1 MSDIQE
7 TYSKGY
13 EDGQN
18 AVLRLVK
25 HILDDAPKSGY
36 NGSVSYYK
44 ISIKMLLEVYEYGK
58 EKKDTKQEKTT
69 SAASKS

>member
-1 MSDIQE
+1 MMSDLQE
-7 TYSKGY
+7 SYSKGY

-25 HILDDAPKSGY
+25 HIIDDAPKSGY

-44 ISIKMLLEVYEYGK
+44 ISLNMLLGVYNYGK
-58 EKKDTKQEKTT
+58 EKKEN
-69 SAASKS
+69 

>member
-13 EDGQN
+13 EAGQN

-25 HILDDAPKSGY
+25 HILDDAPKNGY

-44 ISIKMLLEVYEYGK
+44 ISLKMLLEV
-58 EKKDTKQEKTT
+58 
-69 SAASKS
+69 

>member
-13 EDGQN
+13 EAGQN

-25 HILDDAPKSGY
+25 HILDDAPKNGY

-44 ISIKMLLEVYEYGK
+44 ISLKMLLVVYEYGNK
-58 EKKDTKQEKTT
+58 EKKEN
-69 SAASKS
+69 